1 MLQICSVSSKV
12 TFRLSLAF
20 FPPLPT
26 GEPKEGKTRN
36 AVGFPRKHFVT
47 AGCFIQFAFA
57 VSVKKVSVRRPF
69 WEPWHVIKPLAGFA
83 IVGQIGK
90 KYRKPLVDIPQ
101 YDDWRNAAIGPK
113 YGIAAARKPRERPFG
128 MIWGDDVI
136 LDGSDWFAFQ
146 GIQRLNCQM

>member
-90 KYRKPLVDIPQ
+90 
-101 YDDWRNAAIGPK
+101 
-113 YGIAAARKPRERPFG
+113 
-128 MIWGDDVI
+128 
-136 LDGSDWFAFQ
+136 
-146 GIQRLNCQM
+146 